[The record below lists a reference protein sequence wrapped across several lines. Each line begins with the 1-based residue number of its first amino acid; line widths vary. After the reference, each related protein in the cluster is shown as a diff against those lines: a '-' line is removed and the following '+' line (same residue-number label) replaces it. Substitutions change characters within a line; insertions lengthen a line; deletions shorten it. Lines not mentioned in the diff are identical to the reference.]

1 MEGEAGQ
8 PQTVFQEG
16 QAKGG
21 DVSELLRLGTQ
32 GQRFDGGEG
41 LHNLLGDGRQGEAL
55 QPLHRHVQ
63 AVSSREVLDDD
74 EAGLGGAEQP
84 R

>member
-1 MEGEAGQ
+1 MHAS
-8 PQTVFQEG
+8 TYS
-16 QAKGG
+16 AILIYNGG
-21 DVSELLRLGTQ
+21 
-32 GQRFDGGEG
+32 
-41 LHNLLGDGRQGEAL
+41 GRQGEAL